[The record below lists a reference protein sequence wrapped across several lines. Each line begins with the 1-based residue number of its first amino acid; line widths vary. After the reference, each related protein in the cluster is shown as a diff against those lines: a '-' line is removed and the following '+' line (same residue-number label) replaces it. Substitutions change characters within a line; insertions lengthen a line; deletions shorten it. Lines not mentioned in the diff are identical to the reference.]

1 MPTGKY
7 TIPIQ
12 DKEERY
18 KICEIVKAAEITAS
32 TVYGRMKAL
41 GFKRDGQGLTYE
53 QLMQVLT
60 YKTKRIK
67 ASPQKIDKLKLK
79 LKNDG
84 FKIKEEKVMK

>member
-1 MPTGKY
+1 MY
-7 TIPIQ
+7 TIPE
-12 DKEERY
+12 KEERY
-18 KICEIVKAAEITAS
+18 KVCEIVKAADVTAAM
-32 TVYGRMKAL
+32 VYGRMKAL

-67 ASPQKIDKLKLK
+67 ASPQKVDKLKLK

-84 FKIKEEKVMK
+84 FKIKEGKVMK

>member
-18 KICEIVKAAEITAS
+18 KICEIVKAADVTAA

-41 GFKRDGQGLTYE
+41 GFKRDRQGLTYE

-67 ASPQKIDKLKLK
+67 ASPAKVDKLKLR

-84 FKIKEEKVMK
+84 FKVK